1 MRESVV
7 IPSWELVNKAS
18 LIKKF
23 NAVPAMLDTL
33 YFIFIVV
40 YQVAYTSLYVVPGAK
55 DTLLG
60 FATNLAQH
68 QDYALEI
75 GIFLGIGFLSYLILN
90 PIAEGGVLCLI
101 DGYYNKDVTKYDYGY
116 GVSKWL
122 YNFWSLS
129 EQHSALMLF
138 KPVSILTFTFLLM
151 RILGQD
157 YAVNISVG
165 MGIYFL
171 LAILINTLF
180 AYSRILIVFNWVS
193 FMESI
198 ALSTRLALSNFRL
211 TLKLYL
217 TVFFVYIRTIFAA
230 ALFIVFPALISGIFA
245 WFTSTILI
253 AIFVIITIILFLIA
267 LIFLTQ
273 LNSVLTIFVDSL
285 WYHAF
290 QQVKWDLPPPKK

>member
-116 GVSKWL
+116 GVSK
-122 YNFWSLS
+122 
-129 EQHSALMLF
+129 
-138 KPVSILTFTFLLM
+138 
-151 RILGQD
+151 
-157 YAVNISVG
+157 
-165 MGIYFL
+165 
-171 LAILINTLF
+171 
-180 AYSRILIVFNWVS
+180 
-193 FMESI
+193 
-198 ALSTRLALSNFRL
+198 
-211 TLKLYL
+211 
-217 TVFFVYIRTIFAA
+217 
-230 ALFIVFPALISGIFA
+230 
-245 WFTSTILI
+245 
-253 AIFVIITIILFLIA
+253 
-267 LIFLTQ
+267 
-273 LNSVLTIFVDSL
+273 
-285 WYHAF
+285 
-290 QQVKWDLPPPKK
+290 